1 MGRRTV
7 ALGALVSVACLALL
21 LAGCPSG
28 RNADPWERAGNKP
41 KVLVSF
47 APLYSFAAN
56 VAGPDAE
63 VKCLLTTTGPHTHGD
78 ATPRQID
85 LARGCDVFFINGLG
99 LEDEADGIAT
109 KLAKVAANPKWNL
122 VNLGA
127 KIDEGWLRE
136 GEHDHDHAGHDH
148 GDHDHP
154 TDPHVW
160 LSVRCAKRMVEG
172 IRDELKRLDPAHAD
186 GYDGRAAAY
195 LKKLDRLQADG
206 KAMLADKREKWIL
219 TFHDSLGYF
228 GETYGLKIAGSI
240 QVDPGKEPTTD
251 KLNKIIQLARK
262 KQARVIAVEPQFPQ
276 HTSAEAVRNAL
287 RGLKDNPIEAEFA
300 EVDPL
305 ETCDEAELGPD
316 LYERVMRKNLE
327 ALERSLR

>member
-1 MGRRTV
+1 MRPRTIG
-7 ALGALVSVACLALL
+7 LGGLAGVACAAFLL
-21 LAGCPSG
+21 MGCQGG
-28 RNADPWERAGNKP
+28 RGPDPWAAAGNRP

-85 LARGCDVFFINGLG
+85 LARGCDVFFVNGLG
-99 LEDEADGIAT
+99 LEDEADGVAT
-109 KLAKVAANPKWNL
+109 KLGKVAANPKWNV
-122 VNLGA
+122 VNLGSR
-127 KIDEGWLRE
+127 IDENWLRE
-136 GEHDHDHAGHDH
+136 GECTHDHAKGEEHEH
-148 GDHDHP
+148 G
-154 TDPHVW
+154 TDPHAW
-160 LSVRCAKRMVEG
+160 LSIRCAKAMVEG

-186 GYDGRAAAY
+186 GYEGRAAAY
-195 LKKLDRLQADG
+195 LKRLDRLEADG
-206 KAMLADKREKWIL
+206 RGMLANKRERWIIS
-219 TFHDSLGYF
+219 FHDSLGYF

-262 KQARVIAVEPQFPQ
+262 KNARVIAVEPQFSN
-276 HTSAEAVRNAL
+276 HTSARAIRDAL
-287 RGLKDNPIEAEFA
+287 RGLKDGPIEAEFA

-327 ALERSLR
+327 ALERALR